1 MMWKMIALPKRDN
14 MFDFPGIPCRGSE
27 SAFEQCFL
35 GGSGPIHYLRAYAKA
50 YTSLRGLRGVPSRSQ
65 VSFQVPTYAGKR

>member
-1 MMWKMIALPKRDN
+1 MMWKMLALPMRDN

-27 SAFEQCFL
+27 SAFEQC
-35 GGSGPIHYLRAYAKA
+35 YLRAYAKA